1 MDENTNPTGGDGDF
15 GADEGAGG
23 DASGRFGRAKDY
35 AGEKYRAASGAVRDG
50 YNTVRERVDDVDFGA
65 ITDQV
70 RTYVKSNPGKA
81 LLISV
86 GVGFIVGLLL
96 RRDEDE
102 D

>member
-1 MDENTNPTGGDGDF
+1 MAEETTSSAAGDGPDNST
-15 GADEGAGG
+15 DETA
-23 DASGRFGRAKDY
+23 GRFGRAKDY
-35 AGEKYRAASGAVRDG
+35 VNEQYGRATGAVRDG
-50 YNTVRERVDDVDFGA
+50 YNTVREKVEDVDFGA

-70 RTYVKSNPGKA
+70 RSYVRSNPGKA

-86 GVGFIVGLLL
+86 GIGFVVGLML

>member
-1 MDENTNPTGGDGDF
+1 MAEETRSAAGDGPDT
-15 GADEGAGG
+15 GADETA
-23 DASGRFGRAKDY
+23 GRFGKAKDFVNEQY
-35 AGEKYRAASGAVRDG
+35 SRASDKVRDG
-50 YNTVRERVDDVDFGA
+50 YNTVREKVEDVDFGA

-70 RTYVKSNPGKA
+70 RSYVRSNPGKA

-86 GVGFIVGLLL
+86 GVGFVVGLML

>member
-1 MDENTNPTGGDGDF
+1 MDENTNPAGAAAGSGTGRED
-15 GADEGAGG
+15 DE
-23 DASGRFGRAKDY
+23 ASGRFDRAKDY
-35 AGEKYRAASGAVRDG
+35 ASDRYRAASGAVRDG
-50 YNTVRERVDDVDFGA
+50 YNSVRERVDDVDFGA

-86 GVGFIVGLLL
+86 GIGFVVGLLL